1 MGKDLDA
8 ESASVR
14 AMIRLPTKG
23 VMKKVKQ
30 NVSLVLRYQMQ
41 VAGASLMSS
50 FHTAFSYA
58 CHLMFK
64 ICSEYDPAVI

>member
-1 MGKDLDA
+1 M
-8 ESASVR
+8 R

-30 NVSLVLRYQMQ
+30 NVSLVLRYQKQ

-50 FHTAFSYA
+50 LHTAYSCA